1 MPATVTQTSSRQA
14 LRANQNRN
22 GRPRESRA
30 INLLN
35 KRDRQIAAL
44 KAENAELGAL
54 IEHLHRQLNQATR

>member
-1 MPATVTQTSSRQA
+1 MPATATQTPSRQA
-14 LRANQNRN
+14 LRENQNRN

-30 INLLN
+30 IDLLN

-54 IEHLHRQLNQATR
+54 IEQLNRQLNQATR